1 MSTAP
6 VPRGPGRSPG
16 ASLYPASRPEPGFPA
31 SSPRMFLSFPTTK
44 TYFPHFDLSH
54 GSAQVKGHGEKVAAA
69 LTKAVGHL
77 DDLPGTLS
85 DLSDLHA
92 HKLRVDPVNFKVSS
106 RAGPGQTW
114 ASGAENAA
122 APPPSPRPTDVPSLG
137 SF

>member
-6 VPRGPGRSPG
+6 APRGPGRSPG
-16 ASLYPASRPEPGFPA
+16 ASLSRAARPEPGFPA

-92 HKLRVDPVNFKVSS
+92 HKLRVDPVNCFLD
-106 RAGPGQTW
+106 PGGIGST
-114 ASGAENAA
+114 EN
-122 APPPSPRPTDVPSLG
+122 PV
-137 SF
+137 

>member
-1 MSTAP
+1 MSRA
-6 VPRGPGRSPG
+6 
-16 ASLYPASRPEPGFPA
+16 ARPEPGFPA

>member
-6 VPRGPGRSPG
+6 APRGSGRTPG
-16 ASLYPASRPEPGFPA
+16 ASLSRAARPKPGSPA

-54 GSAQVKGHGEKVAAA
+54 GSAQVKAHGEKVANA

-106 RAGPGQTW
+106 RAGPGQIW
-114 ASGAENAA
+114 ARGAENAA
-122 APPPSPRPTDVPSLG
+122 APPASPRPPDVSSLG

>member
-1 MSTAP
+1 
-6 VPRGPGRSPG
+6 
-16 ASLYPASRPEPGFPA
+16 
-31 SSPRMFLSFPTTK
+31 MFLSFPTTK

-122 APPPSPRPTDVPSLG
+122 APPPPPPPPLTSPLSAASEPLPAGDPGLPPPQ
-137 SF
+137 